1 MLPRVAIPSY
11 KRSGIIANLTLG
23 FLEHEGYP
31 PDRIYIFVVPEEVQL
46 YRALPAHLY
55 REIVVG
61 VPGLKEQRN
70 FITNYFPEDEI
81 LIHMDDDISTI
92 KTSPAMSFLDLVRR
106 GVAALGPEV
115 GIWGIMPNDD
125 GRKMRANTT
134 THLAHLIGTFTI
146 CRNHSALQLTTAEKD
161 DFERTILYFKKYGK
175 VARYQGAGAV
185 TKYEK
190 TPGGL
195 QSAGR
200 RERMLLAIAY
210 IIEKYPQFVKRVMKP
225 KGEDIILD
233 WRAKSQ

>member
-1 MLPRVAIPSY
+1 MLPRIAIPSY
-11 KRSGIIANLTLG
+11 KRSGRIVSLTLG

-31 PDRIYIFVVPEEVQL
+31 GDRIYIFVVPEEAEL
-46 YRALPAHLY
+46 YSHIPSHLY
-55 REIVVG
+55 KEIVIG
-61 VPGLKEQRN
+61 VPGLLEQRN

-81 LIHMDDDISTI
+81 LILMDDDISTI
-92 KTSPAMSFLDLVRR
+92 KTSPVIPFLDLVRR
-106 GVAALGPEV
+106 GVAALNESIGL
-115 GIWGIMPNDD
+115 WGIMPNDD
-125 GRKMRANTT
+125 GRKMRNNTT
-134 THLAHLIGTFTI
+134 THLAHLIGTFII

-195 QSAGR
+195 QSPGR
-200 RERMLLAIAY
+200 RERMLAAI
-210 IIEKYPQFVKRVMKP
+210 EHMCQKYPGFVKRVMKA

-233 WRAKSQ
+233 WRKGAL